1 MISATAESCTVSQ
14 CRPGKKSTVILAAAA
29 PLLPLFVSFS
39 KRSTSYCWKQ
49 KLTVRIR
56 ASRGFV
62 FLFLECGGETVKGV
76 RKVSESVSTEPVVFF
91 CTRCTTRFP
100 ASHCLLLTPFRYCSY
115 LLPPLFSFSLTLSL
129 SLFQLLSFL
138 VQISPCFSSI
148 WSTQSVPIW

>member
-1 MISATAESCTVSQ
+1 MQARKKNLQSFWLQQPLCSLCLLLFQRDPLPIAES
-14 CRPGKKSTVILAAAA
+14 R
-29 PLLPLFVSFS
+29 
-39 KRSTSYCWKQ
+39 

-91 CTRCTTRFP
+91 STRCTTRFP

-115 LLPPLFSFSLTLSL
+115 LLPPLFSFSLTISL
-129 SLFQLLSFL
+129 SLFQLLSL
-138 VQISPCFSSI
+138 LIQISPCFSSI
-148 WSTQSVPIW
+148 